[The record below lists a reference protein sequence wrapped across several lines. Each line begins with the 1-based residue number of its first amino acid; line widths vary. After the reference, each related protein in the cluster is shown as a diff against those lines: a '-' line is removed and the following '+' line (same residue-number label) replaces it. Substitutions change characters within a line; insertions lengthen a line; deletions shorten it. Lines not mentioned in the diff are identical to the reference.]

1 MYSLMATLERAPEKI
16 SANASVKLEIDGFAS
31 STETQV
37 DRSTLA
43 IASYNIHYAVVC
55 DEEGECV

>member
-16 SANASVKLEIDGFAS
+16 STTAPGKLEIDSFAA

-37 DRSTLA
+37 EHFWAEIDLSE
-43 IASYNIHYAVVC
+43 
-55 DEEGECV
+55 EEGESV

>member
-16 SANASVKLEIDGFAS
+16 SANASGKLEIDSFAA

-37 DRSTLA
+37 EHFRVEIDLS
-43 IASYNIHYAVVC
+43 
-55 DEEGECV
+55 DEEGESV